1 MSVRRTLLL
10 VIPLVLAVAFCL
22 YLAHLIAKPSIR
34 GGLYAWYRS
43 MDITGGRYRFRKF
56 VLGVR
61 FAETVGDTAV
71 TKLYREVVGEPPP
84 PVWGPVYGYLWNPRH
99 RIEWDGEYVHA
110 SGWADGM
117 TADLTTEGR
126 FTRAAQRAALV
137 KFFGI
142 LQHDGAE
149 PASDYADAVE
159 VELPERHPGLPHD
172 VKDLPDFRPEA
183 GVYWPGDTEPK

>member
-1 MSVRRTLLL
+1 MSLRRMLLL
-10 VIPLVLAVAFCL
+10 VTPLVLAVAFCL
-22 YLAHLIAKPSIR
+22 YLAHLIAKPSTR
-34 GGLYAWYRS
+34 GGLHARYRS
-43 MDITGGRYRFRKF
+43 MDTTAGRYRFRKF

-84 PVWGPVYGYLWNPRH
+84 PVWQLAYGYWWNPRH

-117 TADLTTEGR
+117 TAALTTEGR
-126 FTRAAQRAALV
+126 FTRAAQRAALL
-137 KFFGI
+137 KFFSI
-142 LQHDGAE
+142 LRHDGPGPAAE
-149 PASDYADAVE
+149 YGEAVGLTLFE
-159 VELPERHPGLPHD
+159 AHPSLPHD

-183 GVYWPGDTEPK
+183 GVYWLGDTKPT